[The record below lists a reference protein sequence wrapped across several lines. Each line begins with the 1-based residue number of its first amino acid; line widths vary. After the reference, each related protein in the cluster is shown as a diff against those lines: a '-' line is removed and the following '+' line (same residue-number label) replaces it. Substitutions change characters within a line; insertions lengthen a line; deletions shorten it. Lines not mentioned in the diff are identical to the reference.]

1 MSVEKVVALN
11 QGATD
16 ATMMRPVN
24 GPGAGHGRAPAPFP
38 PPDAATAE
46 SAAHLY
52 DSLALPLPTTAPNVP
67 SSRINASYRTETSR
81 ELVETLVGGRLPDS
95 LLRREVE
102 TILRRFV
109 ETRDMNDWVETKPER
124 LPSHNAPN
132 AHFDLRSR
140 VAATDDDGRLK
151 LFDLYLT
158 RIGPRQW
165 EAAVFE
171 RDPSRAS
178 QSFPRPTPPVEVH
191 RLLFDPTAAAVLAC
205 VAQNVPAP
213 FAPALDRPRGAGR
226 TIAVAVLALALSS
239 LILRIGPWPA
249 AALFILAAGVAILSA

>member
-16 ATMMRPVN
+16 ATMMRAVN
-24 GPGAGHGRAPAPFP
+24 GLGRAPVPFP
-38 PPDAATAE
+38 PPEAMTAE

-52 DSLALPLPTTAPNVP
+52 DSLALPLPTTAPTVP
-67 SSRINASYRTETSR
+67 SARINASYRTETAR
-81 ELVETLVGGRLPDS
+81 ELVEALVGGRLPES

-102 TILRRFV
+102 TLLRRFV
-109 ETRDMNDWVETKPER
+109 ETRDMDEWVETKPER
-124 LPSHNAPN
+124 LPSHNTPH
-132 AHFDLRSR
+132 AHFDVRSR
-140 VAATDDDGRLK
+140 LAATDEDGRLK

-213 FAPALDRPRGAGR
+213 FAPTADRHGGAGR
-226 TIAVAVLALALSS
+226 TIALTVLAMALSA
-239 LILRIGPWPA
+239 LILRIVPWPA
-249 AALFILAAGVAILSA
+249 AALFILAAAVAILSA